1 MPYSLS
7 TVTNSGDLIGLL
19 NSLPFTVG
27 ANLYVAIGG
36 PFGTHK
42 SHVYKSIDKGAT
54 WVEMDPLN
62 APAAS
67 KVSSAVFDG
76 SRFIWV
82 SNTSGVGVVNTFYP
96 FDTSTDTWGTAT
108 ATTQANASGVQ
119 DSLFYRQSDHKILL
133 VSQLLVNQGGFG
145 LVGQCQCVLF
155 DTVSLTSTAWIP
167 CGYLTA
173 DGTKTFTEGVFGDA
187 VAGTESYMVFLI
199 SFLSG
204 VYSLSYQSIDGS
216 GTLGS
221 LTGIDTDTVAPYATI
236 TFWPACD
243 GTNVLVAWTSGT
255 DDLTTHFYES
265 TLAALPA
272 FTKKTVVFPSFGV
285 SGGTAGT
292 CLVIAGVFYFVGV
305 FEDTSFN
312 YYVAVYKDTGSGWDS
327 GTVLIQA
334 QPTQFFNA
342 GAQASTINP
351 SGFAVVIDGAPPVNF
366 LFFSSPPAP
375 SKVVVSDIGI
385 VVMAQPG
392 NLCQFA
398 RPKGAYNLSPM
409 PILIGKEYTYPESFV
424 RG

>member
-7 TVTNSGDLIGLL
+7 TITNSGDQIGLL

-27 ANLYVAIGG
+27 ANLYVANGG

-42 SHVYKSIDKGAT
+42 SHVYKSTDKGAT
-54 WVEMDPLN
+54 WIEMDPLN
-62 APAAS
+62 APAAT

-82 SNTSGVGVVNTFYP
+82 SNTSGAGVFNTFYP
-96 FDTSTDTWGTAT
+96 FDTMTDTWGTSTQT
-108 ATTQANASGVQ
+108 AEANASGVQ

-133 VSQLLVNQGGFG
+133 VSQHLVNEGSFG
-145 LVGQCQCVLF
+145 SVGQCQCVLF

-167 CGYLTA
+167 CGYLTP
-173 DGTKTFTEGVFGDA
+173 DGTRTTTQGVFGDA
-187 VAGTESYMVFLI
+187 VSGTESYMVFLI
-199 SFLSG
+199 QFLSG

-221 LTGIDTDTVAPYATI
+221 LTGIDTDTVTPFASI

-243 GTNVLVAWTSGT
+243 GSNVLVAWTSSS
-255 DDLTTHFYES
+255 DDVTTHFYES
-265 TLAALPA
+265 TLATLPV
-272 FTKKTVVFPSFGV
+272 FTKKTVVFPPFGV

-292 CLVIAGVFYFVGV
+292 CLVVAGVFYFVGV

-312 YYVAVYKDTGSGWDS
+312 YYVAIYKDSGSGWDS
-327 GTVLIQA
+327 GTVLIPAQA
-334 QPTQFFNA
+334 TQFFNV
-342 GAQASTINP
+342 GAEASSIDP
-351 SGFAVVIDGAPPVNF
+351 SGFAIVIDATPPLSF
-366 LFFSSPPAP
+366 LLFSSPPAP
-375 SKVVVSDIGI
+375 SKVVVSDIGT

-409 PILIGKEYTYPESFV
+409 PLLVGKEYTYPESFV